1 LCTGVDSDVKVAADC
16 AVAGLVF
23 AAFGLGCL
31 VTHSIKFEY
40 RLILFASL
48 AFWALAW
55 VLLLASFAVFAGT
68 IGKDTECKVEAESKQ
83 GAVIAQGKFGD
94 IINGGGSYTY
104 GFVIGSWLLT
114 FVPIVLIA
122 LRIKFLAG
130 PSPPPIEEPKTEPK
144 VVEPQTAIVTETTV
158 PEVVAPIAATA
169 GEEAI

>member
-1 LCTGVDSDVKVAADC
+1 M
-16 AVAGLVF
+16 
-23 AAFGLGCL
+23 
-31 VTHSIKFEY
+31 
-40 RLILFASL
+40 
-48 AFWALAW
+48 
-55 VLLLASFAVFAGT
+55 FAGT
-68 IGKDTECKVEAESKQ
+68 IGKDTECKVEAESNQ

-130 PSPPPIEEPKTEPK
+130 PSPPPLEEPKTAPK
-144 VVEPQTAIVTETTV
+144 VVEPQTAIVTETAA
-158 PEVVAPIAATA
+158 PEVVAPIAAPA